1 MIKNL
6 IRECLNSV
14 LIGLLIGSDVSLIRF
29 SDEGLTFI
37 CLWVILTRTG
47 MDINYLLLFISVVLF
62 YFFFI

>member
-29 SDEGLTFI
+29 SDEGLT
-37 CLWVILTRTG
+37 LG
-47 MDINYLLLFISVVLF
+47 LLFVSG
-62 YFFFI
+62 